1 VVADLRGSSRPT
13 GASVPDALVLL
24 GEKGDPSRDPMNPLV
39 EGLGMGAGM
48 IALIVC
54 LVPVE
59 MAIKGGGTL
68 LAAVIIGLG
77 AVMVL
82 KATGI
87 ARVEVVISAVVID
100 PAETVIKVVEV
111 SVLETAVIRAAVIDP
126 AETVI
131 KVVEASAL
139 EVAVIR
145 AVVIDPVETVIKV
158 VEASALEAAVIRA
171 AAEATGSAIISR
183 AALHEIKS
191 SGTLALDP
199 VLRMCV
205 PSHETAAETNARGA
219 SGALTPPRGPS
230 TMAVPTGPR
239 ATIPRLTGAGSL
251 RLLEKLGS
259 SPKDGGGDREP

>member
-1 VVADLRGSSRPT
+1 VVADLRGLSRPT
-13 GASVPDALVLL
+13 GASVPDALVLV
-24 GEKGDPSRDPMNPLV
+24 GEMGDPSRDPLNPLV
-39 EGLGMGAGM
+39 EELGMGAGM
-48 IALIVC
+48 IALIVV

-87 ARVEVVISAVVID
+87 ARVEVVISAAVID

-111 SVLETAVIRAAVIDP
+111 SVLGT
-126 AETVI
+126 
-131 KVVEASAL
+131 
-139 EVAVIR
+139 AVIR
-145 AVVIDPVETVIKV
+145 AVVIDPAETVIKV

-171 AAEATGSAIISR
+171 AAEAIGPAIISR
-183 AALHEIKS
+183 AALHEVRT
-191 SGTLALDP
+191 SGTLALGP

-230 TMAVPTGPR
+230 MMAVPTGPR

-251 RLLEKLGS
+251 RHLEKPGS
-259 SPKDGGGDREP
+259 SPKDGGGDRES